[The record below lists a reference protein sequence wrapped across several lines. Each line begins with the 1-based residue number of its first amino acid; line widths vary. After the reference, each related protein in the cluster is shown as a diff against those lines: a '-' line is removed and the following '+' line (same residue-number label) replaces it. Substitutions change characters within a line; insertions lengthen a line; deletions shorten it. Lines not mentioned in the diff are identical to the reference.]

1 METTYQLTKKQ
12 NFFQKNIESFVKQK
26 IAPRVLETDQREGFP
41 REILD
46 QLAGNR
52 LLGMLVSKDAGGE
65 GAGFFD
71 FCLALEGI
79 AEVCPT
85 SALIC
90 ATQDMGAR
98 IISKEGT
105 PDQKEA
111 YLSKLM
117 AGEAVFGYVLP
128 QLDMLSLVLNDI
140 PLSGSKEDEG
150 FLFNDSECTIINGDA
165 ADVICLFAGNGDL
178 ANGFL
183 IESGIQGLAV
193 AEPKGMTGAEARCMC
208 RAVLDNCRISKQ
220 YVLGKEGEGEKI
232 WSELLLEGSCLTAGI
247 ALGIGQGALDYAIR
261 YSKQREQFGLQI
273 AKFQAV
279 RILLAEMA
287 TKVEAVRH
295 FVYKVAAAM
304 DQNSRDRHKLCSMA
318 KTFSSK
324 MIMEVTTD
332 AIQVCGGYGYMK
344 DYPQQKMMRNAQL
357 TQVINGSNQS
367 HQLATSRWLLG

>member
-26 IAPRVLETDQREGFP
+26 IAPRVLETDQMESFP
-41 REILD
+41 REVLD
-46 QLAGNR
+46 QLAENR
-52 LLGMLVSKDAGGE
+52 LLGMLVSKEEGGE

-71 FCLALEGI
+71 FCLALAGI
-79 AEVCPT
+79 AKVCPT

-90 ATQDMGAR
+90 ATQNVGAR
-98 IISKEGT
+98 VISKEGT

-111 YLSKLM
+111 WLSKLM
-117 AGEAVFGYVLP
+117 AGEAVFGYILP

-140 PLSGSKEDEG
+140 PLSCSKEDG
-150 FLFNDSECTIINGDA
+150 SFVFNGSECTIINGDA

-183 IESGIQGLAV
+183 IEKGIQGLAV
-193 AEPKGMTGAEARCMC
+193 GEPEGMTGAEARCMC
-208 RAVLDNCRISKQ
+208 RAVLDNCRISGQ
-220 YVLGKEGEGEKI
+220 NILGKEGEGERL
-232 WSELLLEGSCLTAGI
+232 WSDLLLEGSCLTAGI
-247 ALGIGQGALDYAIR
+247 ALGIGQGALDYAIK

>member
-1 METTYQLTKKQ
+1 MEMTYQLTKKQ
-12 NFFQKNIESFVKQK
+12 DFFQKNIESFVKQK
-26 IAPRVLETDQREGFP
+26 IAPRVLETDQMEGFP

-79 AEVCPT
+79 AKVCPT

-90 ATQDMGAR
+90 ATQNMGAQV
-98 IISKEGT
+98 ISKEGT

-247 ALGIGQGALDYAIR
+247 ALGIGQGALDYAIK
-261 YSKQREQFGLQI
+261 YSKQREQFGRQI

-367 HQLATSRWLLG
+367 HQLSTSKWLLG

>member
-12 NFFQKNIESFVKQK
+12 NFFQKNIESFVKQN
-26 IAPRVLETDQREGFP
+26 IAPRVLETDQMESFP

-52 LLGMLVSKDAGGE
+52 LLGMLVSKEAGGE

-79 AEVCPT
+79 AKMCPT

-90 ATQDMGAR
+90 ATQNMGAR
-98 IISKEGT
+98 VISKEGT
-105 PDQKEA
+105 PDQKES

-128 QLDMLSLVLNDI
+128 QLDMLSLVLSHI
-140 PLSGSKEDEG
+140 PLSGSKEDEDFVFKG
-150 FLFNDSECTIINGDA
+150 SECTIINGDA
-165 ADVICLFAGNGDL
+165 ADIICLFAGDGDI

-183 IESGIQGLAV
+183 VEKGIQGLAV
-193 AEPKGMTGAEARCMC
+193 AEPEGMTGAEARCMC

-220 YVLGKEGEGEKI
+220 YILGKEGEGEKI
-232 WSELLLEGSCLTAGI
+232 WSDMLLEGSCLTAGI
-247 ALGIGQGALDYAIR
+247 ALGIGQGALDYAIK

-273 AKFQAV
+273 GKFQAV

-295 FVYKVAAAM
+295 FVYKAAAAM
-304 DQNSRDRHKLCSMA
+304 DQNSRDRYKLCSMA

-324 MIMEVTTD
+324 MIMEVATD

-344 DYPQQKMMRNAQL
+344 DYPLQKMMRNAQL
-357 TQVINGSNQS
+357 TQVLNGSNQS
-367 HQLATSRWLLG
+367 HQLATSKWLLG

>member
-12 NFFQKNIESFVKQK
+12 DFFQKNIESFVKQK
-26 IAPRVLETDQREGFP
+26 IGPRVRETDQMEGFP
-41 REILD
+41 RKILD

-52 LLGMLVSKDAGGE
+52 LLGMLVSKEAGGE

-79 AEVCPT
+79 AKVCPT

-90 ATQDMGAR
+90 YTQNMGSR
-98 IISKEGT
+98 VISKEGT
-105 PDQKEA
+105 ADQKGI

-128 QLDMLSLVLNDI
+128 QLEMLSLVLSDI
-140 PLSGSKEDEG
+140 PLSGSKEDDG
-150 FLFNDSECTIINGDA
+150 IVFNGSECTILNGDA
-165 ADVICLFAGNGDL
+165 ADVICLFAENSDL

-183 IESGIQGLAV
+183 IEKGIQGLTV

-208 RAVLDNCRISKQ
+208 RAVLDNCRISGQ
-220 YVLGKEGEGEKI
+220 DVLGKEGEGERI
-232 WSELLLEGSCLTAGI
+232 WSELLLEGSCLTSGI
-247 ALGIGQGALDYAIR
+247 ALGIGQGALDYAIQ
-261 YSKQREQFGLQI
+261 YSKQREQFGRQI
-273 AKFQAV
+273 AKFQAI

-295 FVYKVAAAM
+295 FVYKVATAL
-304 DQNSRDRHKLCSMA
+304 DQNSRDRYKLCSMV

-344 DYPQQKMMRNAQL
+344 DYPLQKMMRNAQL
-357 TQVINGSNQS
+357 TQVLNGSNLS
-367 HQLATSRWLLG
+367 HQLATSKWLLG